1 MTAMPTVNSAMFVT
15 VSLLASVFCACAA
28 PVADGNEVVA
38 AEQAL
43 VRTSNCLAN
52 GAPRGFSASPPVWP
66 ADATASIQATIDQA
80 KGLAATIAGTCT
92 VQARIPAGTWRIDG
106 TLFVP
111 GRVHLLGADKS
122 STKLVK
128 VYNAAAQSAIDLR
141 DRSLSG
147 CPQLSHIRVQHLS
160 IEMRDSVSSTAPPA
174 LGSGHCI
181 RSGTGVSDFEL
192 RNLKLTRCRF
202 YGIGL
207 QITAGCM
214 DAGSPYENFTING
227 VRLHWAGSDGID
239 MKSTAHSQNANG
251 ELVNLCF
258 TDIGQRGDGNW
269 EAAFDLAGDNLWVS
283 SVQAINGTLVSQ
295 TSGIDLGAAGRRVTN
310 SLVENF
316 YVKRYAFGLTAG
328 SAVENITV
336 RNGALKLNTVGANL
350 AAGTIDIDT
359 AGTNVCGSGNA
370 RPLTNAG
377 TGNDW
382 SWGTCPITSVPAC
395 SD

>member
-1 MTAMPTVNSAMFVT
+1 MTALPTTRTAMAVT
-15 VSLLASVFCACAA
+15 IGLLSILGACAV
-28 PVADGNEVVA
+28 PVTDANEVAA

-52 GAPRGFSASPPVWP
+52 GAPLGFSASPPLWP
-66 ADATASIQATIDQA
+66 ADATASIQTAIDQA
-80 KGLAATIAGTCT
+80 KALAATMAGTCT
-92 VQARIPAGTWRIDG
+92 VQARIPVGTWRIDG

-111 GRVHLLGADKS
+111 GRVHLLGAGKS

-128 VYNAAAQSAIDLR
+128 VYNASAQSAIDLR

-147 CPQLSHIRVQHLS
+147 CPRLSHIRVQQLS
-160 IEMRDSVSSTAPPA
+160 IEMRDSADSTAPPA
-174 LGSGHCI
+174 LGTGHCI
-181 RSGTGVSDFEL
+181 RSGTGASDFEL
-192 RNLKLTRCRF
+192 RNLELTRCRF

-214 DAGSPYENFTING
+214 DAGAPYENFTIND

-239 MKSTAHSQNANG
+239 MKSTSHSQNANG

-258 TDIGQRGDGNW
+258 TDIGQHGDGNW
-269 EAAFDLAGDNLWVS
+269 ETAFDLAGDNLWVS
-283 SVQAINGTLVSQ
+283 RVQAINSTLVSQ

-310 SLVENF
+310 SLVESF

-328 SAVENITV
+328 SGVENVTV

-350 AAGTIDIDT
+350 AAGTIDVDT
-359 AGTNVCGSGNA
+359 SGTNVCGAGNA
-370 RPLTNAG
+370 TLLSNAG

-382 SWGTCPITSVPAC
+382 SWGTCPTTSVPAC